1 MKICRNILFLFTGLL
16 LVQPALCQDD
26 SIYQL
31 VKKLDYPVVYFAT
44 GTSGELFTINHG
56 NQLTKYNSNGDSV
69 GVFND
74 VKKYGKLSYV
84 DAQNPWK
91 TILYYEGFET
101 ILLLDK
107 YLKVL
112 GSINLRDKNIFGV
125 KAVATSYDNNIWLF
139 DERDMKIKKLDE
151 NGNLLMASVDLRQVF
166 NDVPQPEKIIDRDGL
181 LYLYD
186 SSRGVY
192 IFDYYGSFK
201 TMLPFT
207 GWKGFFV
214 FGKTIYGF
222 DDSLF
227 YTNTPPLPV
236 ADEKPLPK
244 IFRNADQISLSPQ
257 KAWVLKNDT
266 LNIFNLK

>member
-1 MKICRNILFLFTGLL
+1 MKIIQNILLFVIAVL
-16 LVQPALCQDD
+16 PAQTVLCQND
-26 SIYQL
+26 SLYQF

-44 GTSGELFTINHG
+44 SPSGELFTINRG
-56 NQLTKYNSNGDSV
+56 NQLKKYNSNGDSV

-84 DAQNPWK
+84 EAQNPWK

-112 GSINLRDKNIFGV
+112 GSINLRDKNTFGV
-125 KAVATSYDNNIWLF
+125 KALASSYDNNIWLF
-139 DERDMKIKKLDE
+139 DGRDMKIKKLDE

-166 NDVPQPEKIIDRDGL
+166 EDVPQPQKIIDRDGL

-186 SSRGVY
+186 SSKGIY

-201 TMLPFT
+201 MLLPFKN
-207 GWKGFFV
+207 WKGIFV
-214 FGKTIYGF
+214 FGKTIFGF

-236 ADEKPLPK
+236 AEKKPLPQ
-244 IFRNADQISLSPQ
+244 IFLNADQISFSPQ
-257 KAWVLKNDT
+257 RAWVLKNDS
-266 LNIFNLK
+266 LSIYLLK

>member
-1 MKICRNILFLFTGLL
+1 MKIFQNTFLL
-16 LVQPALCQDD
+16 LLASSTVLTAHCQND
-26 SIYQL
+26 SLYRFE
-31 VKKLDYPVVYFAT
+31 KRFSYPVVYFT
-44 GTSGELFTINHG
+44 TSPSGELFTINQG
-56 NQLTKYNSNGDSV
+56 NQLKKYNSNGDSV

-101 ILLLDK
+101 IVLLDK
-107 YLKVL
+107 YLKSL
-112 GSINLRDKNIFGV
+112 GSINLRDKNFFGV
-125 KAVATSYDNNIWLF
+125 KAVATSYDNNIWIF
-139 DERDMKIKKLDE
+139 DGRDMKIKKLDE
-151 NGNLLMASVDLRQVF
+151 NGNLLLASVDLRQVF
-166 NDVPQPEKIIDRDGL
+166 DDVPDPQKIIDRDGL

-186 SSRGVY
+186 STRGIY
-192 IFDYYGSFK
+192 IFDYYGSFR
-201 TMLPFT
+201 TLLPFKN
-207 GWKGFFV
+207 WKGIFV

-244 IFRNADQISLSPQ
+244 IFLNATQISISPR
-257 KAWVLKNDT
+257 KAWVLKNDS
-266 LNIFNLK
+266 LSIYLVK

>member
-1 MKICRNILFLFTGLL
+1 MKAFQKSLL
-16 LVQPALCQDD
+16 LIIAVVSMHTANCQND
-26 SIYQL
+26 SLYQF
-31 VKKLDYPVVYFAT
+31 VKKLDYPIVYFT
-44 GTSGELFTINHG
+44 TSPSGELFTINRG
-56 NQLTKYNSNGDSV
+56 NQLKKYNNNGDSI

-74 VKKYGKLSYV
+74 VKKYGRLSYV

-125 KAVATSYDNNIWLF
+125 KAVATSYDNNIWVF
-139 DERDMKIKKLDE
+139 DEREMKIRKLDE

-166 NDVPQPEKIIDRDGL
+166 AEVPQPQIIIDRDGL

-186 SSRGVY
+186 AARGIY

-201 TMLPFT
+201 TLLPFKN
-207 GWKGFFV
+207 WKGIFV

-227 YTNTPPLPV
+227 YTYTPPLPV
-236 ADEKPLPK
+236 AEEKPLPK
-244 IFRNADQISLSPQ
+244 IFLNADQISLSPQ

-266 LNIFNLK
+266 LSIYLLK

>member
-1 MKICRNILFLFTGLL
+1 MKMLKYFLWLIIVVVSIQTAYS
-16 LVQPALCQDD
+16 QTD
-26 SIYQL
+26 SLYQL
-31 VKKLDYPVVYFAT
+31 EKQIDYPVVYFTT
-44 GTSGELFTINHG
+44 GSSGELFTINPG
-56 NQLTKYNSNGDSV
+56 NQLKKYNSNGDSV

-84 DAQNPWK
+84 EAQNPWK

-101 ILLLDK
+101 IVLLDK
-107 YLKVL
+107 YLNVL

-125 KAVATSYDNNIWLF
+125 KAVATSYDNNIWIF

-151 NGNLLMASVDLRQVF
+151 TGNQLSASVDLRQVF
-166 NDVPQPEKIIDRDGL
+166 TDVPHPEKIIDKDGL

-186 SSRGVY
+186 PSKGIY

-201 TMLPFT
+201 SLLPFKN
-207 GWKGFFV
+207 WKGFFV
-214 FGKTIYGF
+214 FGKTIYGY

-236 ADEKPLPK
+236 ADEKPLPG
-244 IFRNADQISLSPQ
+244 IFLNADQISLSPRR
-257 KAWVLKNDT
+257 AWVLKKDSLRIYLT
-266 LNIFNLK
+266 K